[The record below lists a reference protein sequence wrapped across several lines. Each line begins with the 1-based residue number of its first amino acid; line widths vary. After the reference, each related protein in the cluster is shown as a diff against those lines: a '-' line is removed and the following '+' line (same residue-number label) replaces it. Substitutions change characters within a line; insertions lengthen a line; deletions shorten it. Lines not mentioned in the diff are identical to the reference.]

1 MKNVLFVLYED
12 FHSNSAVHVHHFANN
27 LIELGLDC
35 VVSVPYNKQTVSAVG
50 KNFEPLYKVTEYSE
64 ISRLNY
70 FFDNRKPP
78 DIVHV
83 WTPREVIRQYC
94 EELRQNYDFKL
105 VIHLEDNEEYIL
117 ERCLNKSF
125 QELLAL
131 AHTLEL
137 PNNLSH
143 PLKYRQFMGTAD
155 GVTVIMEPLKQ
166 FVPTNTPSLT
176 LWPGVNSEEF
186 YPREKNPEL
195 FQKFDIS
202 PDSLVF
208 CYTGNVHAV
217 NIAEVRSLYL
227 AIALLNREG
236 KPAILIRTGRDF
248 CQFLGEDDHW
258 ARQYCRELGYVDR
271 SLLPDIL
278 ALADVLIQPGRVD
291 KFNNYRFPSK
301 LPEFFAMGKP
311 VILPDTNIALEMEH
325 QKHAWILPLVDALNI
340 IQAVELIT
348 KDPELY
354 HQLSQGAV
362 HFAQT
367 RLNWRKN
374 SELLK
379 LFYQEITQGEA
390 NILKPLVAK
399 S

>member
-1 MKNVLFVLYED
+1 MQNVLFVLYED
-12 FHSNSAVHVHHFANN
+12 FHSNSAVHVHYFANN

-176 LWPGVNSEEF
+176 LWPGVNSEDF
-186 YPREKNPEL
+186 YPREKNLEL
-195 FQKFDIS
+195 LQRFDIP

-311 VILPDTNIALEMEH
+311 VILPG
-325 QKHAWILPLVDALNI
+325 IL
-340 IQAVELIT
+340 
-348 KDPELY
+348 
-354 HQLSQGAV
+354 
-362 HFAQT
+362 
-367 RLNWRKN
+367 
-374 SELLK
+374 
-379 LFYQEITQGEA
+379 
-390 NILKPLVAK
+390 
-399 S
+399 

>member
-1 MKNVLFVLYED
+1 
-12 FHSNSAVHVHHFANN
+12 
-27 LIELGLDC
+27 
-35 VVSVPYNKQTVSAVG
+35 
-50 KNFEPLYKVTEYSE
+50 
-64 ISRLNY
+64 
-70 FFDNRKPP
+70 
-78 DIVHV
+78 
-83 WTPREVIRQYC
+83 
-94 EELRQNYDFKL
+94 
-105 VIHLEDNEEYIL
+105 
-117 ERCLNKSF
+117 
-125 QELLAL
+125 
-131 AHTLEL
+131 
-137 PNNLSH
+137 
-143 PLKYRQFMGTAD
+143 MGSAD

-176 LWPGVNSEEF
+176 LWPGVNSEDF

-195 FQKFDIS
+195 FQKFDIP

-248 CQFLGEDDHW
+248 CQFLGEDDQW

-271 SLLPDIL
+271 SLLPDIV

-311 VILPDTNIALEMEH
+311 VILPNTNIALEMEH
-325 QKHAWILPLVDALNI
+325 QKHAWILPVVNALNI

-348 KDPELY
+348 QDPELY

-390 NILKPLVAK
+390 NILKPLVTK
-399 S
+399 N

>member
-12 FHSNSAVHVHHFANN
+12 FHSNSAVHVHHFANH

-50 KNFEPLYKVTEYSE
+50 RNFEPLYKVTEYSE
-64 ISRLNY
+64 VSRLNY
-70 FFDNRKPP
+70 FFDNQQPP

-83 WTPREVIRQYC
+83 WTPREVIRQYY
-94 EELRQNYDFKL
+94 EKLRQNYEFKL
-105 VIHLEDNEEYIL
+105 IIHLEDNEEYIL
-117 ERCLNKSF
+117 ERSLKKSF
-125 QELLAL
+125 QELFAL
-131 AHTLEL
+131 SHTLEL

-143 PLKYRQFMGTAD
+143 PLKYRQFMATAD

-166 FVPTNTPSLT
+166 FVPYTTPSLT
-176 LWPGVNSEEF
+176 LWPGVNTQDF
-186 YPREKNPEL
+186 YPREKNLEL
-195 FQKFDIS
+195 AKQFNIP

-217 NIAEVRSLYL
+217 NITEVRSLYL
-227 AIALLNREG
+227 AIALLNRKG
-236 KPAILIRTGRDF
+236 RSAVLIRTGRDF
-248 CQFLGEDDHW
+248 CQFLGEDERW

-271 SLLPDIL
+271 GLLADIL
-278 ALADVLIQPGRVD
+278 ALADVLIQPGRAD

-301 LPEFFAMGKP
+301 LPEFLAMGKP
-311 VILPDTNIALEMEH
+311 LILPTTNIALEMEH
-325 QKHAWILPLVDALNI
+325 QKHAWILPVVDALNI
-340 IQAVELIT
+340 IEAVELIT
-348 KDPELY
+348 QNSELY
-354 HQLSQGAV
+354 EQLSRGAV
-362 HFAQT
+362 DFATT

-379 LFYQEITQGEA
+379 SFYEDIVQGKT
-390 NILKPLVAK
+390 NRLKPLVTM